1 MAGRLFRSLFSLTIA
16 VAALLSLA
24 SRTPAC
30 EFCGMQGQTLT
41 GQVAQASMVLYGAF
55 VPGNPND
62 DFTRMNIETVVK
74 KHDALGDNKIA
85 TLARYIP
92 TDKENKYKFL
102 VFCDVFKGKI
112 DPYHLIAFKAD
123 SNVAEYLKGALDIAK
138 EKDVSVRLAFFFK
151 YLDNSDVEIQNDAY
165 KEFGNADYKDV
176 REAAK
181 KMPPDKI
188 AGWLEDKN
196 ESTPPYRYGLYAL
209 LLGHCGK
216 AEHGDV
222 LRKMLDNPRK
232 RLSTGV
238 DGMLVG
244 YTLLQPREGWNYTQA
259 LMKDSDKEFALRY
272 AALRAARWFHNVRT
286 DVVDKKDVVAGVASL
301 LDQDDIADLAIE
313 DLRRWGCWDLTDR
326 ILDLAGKKSHDIP
339 IIRRNILR
347 YALQSPEKRAAE
359 FVADMRKKDAKSV
372 ELAEELLK
380 LDVSPPMSK

>member
-1 MAGRLFRSLFSLTIA
+1 MAGRCYLPTYLLTVA
-16 VAALLSLA
+16 VATLLSVPGP
-24 SRTPAC
+24 TPAC

-41 GQVAQASMVLYGAF
+41 SQVTQASMVLYGTF
-55 VPGNPND
+55 SPGKPDD

-74 KHDALGDNKIA
+74 KHDALGDNDKA
-85 TLARYIP
+85 VTLARYIP
-92 TDKENKYKFL
+92 TDKDNKYKFM
-102 VFCDVFKGKI
+102 VFCDVYKGKI
-112 DPYHLIAFKAD
+112 DPSHLIAFKTD
-123 SNVAEYLKGALDIAK
+123 SDVAKYLKGALDIAK
-138 EKDVSVRLAFFFK
+138 EKDVSVRLGFFFQ
-151 YLDNSDVEIQNDAY
+151 YLDNADLEIANDSY

-181 KMPPDKI
+181 TMLPDKI
-188 AGWLEDKN
+188 AGWLKDPN
-196 ESTPPYRYGLYAL
+196 TPAFRHGLYAL

-216 AEHGDV
+216 AEHGKV
-222 LRKMLDNPRK
+222 LRDILADPKK
-232 RLSTGV
+232 RLGTGV

-244 YTLLQPREGWNYTQA
+244 YTLLQPKEGWKFTQE

-286 DVVDKKDVVAGVASL
+286 DVIDKKDVVAGVAAL

-313 DLRRWGCWDLTDR
+313 DLRRWGCWELTDC
-326 ILDLAGKKSHDIP
+326 ILDLYGKKSHDIP

-359 FVADMRKKDAKSV
+359 FVADMRKKDAKTV

-380 LDVSPPMSK
+380 LDPTPPMTKK

>member
-1 MAGRLFRSLFSLTIA
+1 
-16 VAALLSLA
+16 
-24 SRTPAC
+24 
-30 EFCGMQGQTLT
+30 MQGQTLT
-41 GQVAQASMVLYGAF
+41 GQVAQASMVLYGTF

-123 SNVAEYLKGALDIAK
+123 SNVVEYLKGALDIAK

-151 YLDNSDVEIQNDAY
+151 YLDNSDLEIQNDAY

-181 KMPPDKI
+181 KMPPEKI
-188 AGWLEDKN
+188 AGWLKDEN
-196 ESTPPYRYGLYAL
+196 TPAFRHGLYAL

-222 LRKMLDNPRK
+222 LRNMLDDPRK

-244 YTLLQPREGWNYTQA
+244 YTLLQPKEGWKYTQA
-259 LMKDSDKEFALRY
+259 LMRDSDKEFALRY

-286 DVVDKKDVVAGVASL
+286 DVVDKKDVVTGVASL

-313 DLRRWGCWDLTDR
+313 DLRRWGCWEFTDR

-359 FVADMRKKDAKSV
+359 FVADMRKKDAKAV